1 LNLKHSFKSGVLLTA
16 AYTFSKSMDQASD
29 DDSVPL
35 FNATAYQYR
44 NYAVSDF
51 DRKQNFEV
59 GFTAELPF
67 GSGHLFLHY
76 GGIAS
81 AIAGGW
87 KINGVVSKFTGL
99 PFTPI
104 ASATSLNAA
113 FNTQVANQLKTNV
126 ATLGGIGKFSTYFD
140 TTAFASVTTAAFGNA
155 GRNSLRGPGHGD
167 LDLGISRTFPIT
179 ERAHL
184 ELRGEGFNVTNTPYF
199 AIPGNNVSSSSFGL
213 ITSTFGSAAD
223 SRVLRVTEKLT
234 F

>member
-1 LNLKHSFKSGVLLTA
+1 
-16 AYTFSKSMDQASD
+16 MDQASD

-35 FNATAYQYR
+35 FNAAAYQYR

-51 DRKQNFEV
+51 DRKHNFEA

-67 GSGHLFLHY
+67 GSGHLFLHD
-76 GGIAS
+76 GGLAS

-113 FNTQVANQLKTNV
+113 FNTQVANQIKSNV
-126 ATLGGIGKFSTYFD
+126 ATLGGIGKFATYFD
-140 TTAFASVTTAAFGNA
+140 TTAFAPVTTAAFGNA

-167 LDLGISRTFPIT
+167 LDLGISRIFPIT
-179 ERAHL
+179 EHAHL
-184 ELRGEGFNVTNTPYF
+184 ELRGEGFNITNTPFF
-199 AIPGNNVSSSSFGL
+199 AVPGNNVSSSSFGL

-223 SRVLRVTEKLT
+223 SRVLRVTGKLT